1 MGFAGGFEW
10 LIIIL
15 VIILLFGARRIPE
28 MARGIGKGI
37 SEFRRATEEGKEEI
51 EEKRKESDS

>member
-10 LIIIL
+10 LIIVL

-37 SEFRRATEEGKEEI
+37 SEFRRATEEGKEEL
-51 EEKRKESDS
+51 EDKQKESNS

>member
-37 SEFRRATEEGKEEI
+37 SEFRRATEEGKEEL
-51 EEKRKESDS
+51 EEKQKESNS